1 MPNRE
6 TGAAVTIK
14 DLVEALEDGALII
27 DGTRRINAV
36 NPAAEAIFGKKET
49 ELAGKP
55 VREAIP
61 NPTLG
66 AIITAVLDSGRP
78 QKGRELTIAES
89 RYTCSCVPVKDGGEI
104 TGILLTFRRI
114 PETHKA
120 KDELSRTKN
129 YAQLLETVLD
139 NIYNGIVVVDEQAR
153 IILFNQSY
161 CDFLG
166 VKKEDMLGQPVQN
179 VIENTRMHIVVKTG
193 VAEIGEVQRI
203 KGHDMICSRI
213 PLKKNGKIWG
223 ALGVVMFRDVKELRS
238 LMQRVERLQSELEYY
253 KGELMRHQGARYS
266 LDNIIGTSQRMQEL
280 KKMVLKV
287 ARNDSTVLIRGES
300 GTGKELFAHALHN
313 ASPRRTRPFVRV
325 NCSALP
331 ESLLE
336 SELFGYREGA
346 FTGARRGGKMGKF
359 ELADGGTI
367 FLDEIGDLPVNMQAK
382 LLRVLQEK
390 EIERLGDN
398 RPVKVNVRVIA
409 ATNRNLEEMVREGLF
424 RKDLFYRLNVVVL
437 EIPPLRERLEDIPVL
452 AGSLLAKLTDH
463 LGCSP
468 KRLEKSALECLSR
481 HAWPGNVRELE
492 NVLERILN
500 LVDEEVITVNHLP
513 FYLRQD
519 LDFVPAGDNL
529 VSLKE
534 AVEKVEK
541 MMLLRALEITGGDKI
556 AAARVL
562 QVSKSSFYEKLA
574 RYKINSGNPESFRIS
589 GKKERFPAPVK

>member
-1 MPNRE
+1 MFNRE
-6 TGAAVTIK
+6 ISPAVILKKLIDT
-14 DLVEALEDGALII
+14 LESSVLII
-27 DGTRRINAV
+27 DSALRINAV
-36 NPAAEAIFGKKET
+36 NPTAEETFGKKQK
-49 ELAGKP
+49 ELAG
-55 VREAIP
+55 RSIQEAISHP
-61 NPTLG
+61 ALSE
-66 AIITAVLDSGRP
+66 IIAEVLTKGRP
-78 QKGRELTIAES
+78 QKGLELTIKES
-89 RYTCSCVPVKDGGEI
+89 RYTCTCSPVKNGKEI
-104 TGILLTFRRI
+104 AGALLILHNISELCWT
-114 PETHKA
+114 

-129 YAQLLETVLD
+129 CAELLETVLD

-153 IILFNQSY
+153 IIIFNQAY

-193 VAEIGEVQRI
+193 VAEIGDVQRI

-238 LMQRVERLQSELEYY
+238 LVQRVERLQSELEYY
-253 KGELMRHQGARYS
+253 KGELMRHQGACYS
-266 LDNIIGTSQRMQEL
+266 LENIIGTSQRIQEL

-398 RPVKVNVRVIA
+398 RPLKVNVRVIA

-452 AGSLLAKLTDH
+452 AESLLAKLTDH

-468 KRLEKSALECLSR
+468 KRIDKSALECLSK
-481 HAWPGNVRELE
+481 HMWPGNVRELE

-500 LVDEEVITVNHLP
+500 LVEEEVITVNHLP

-519 LDFVPAGDNL
+519 LDFAPAGENVVPL
-529 VSLKE
+529 RE
-534 AVEKVEK
+534 ALEKVERT
-541 MMLLRALEITGGDKI
+541 MLLRALEITGGDRL
-556 AAARVL
+556 AAARIL
-562 QVSKSSFYEKLA
+562 QISKSSLYEKLS
-574 RYKINSGNPESFRIS
+574 RYKIPS
-589 GKKERFPAPVK
+589 